1 MSDHKL
7 DRILTALRGRMERVY
22 GERLVRMV
30 LYGSRARGD
39 AESGSDIDIL
49 IVLAGTVDPGEEIS
63 RTGGLIADLSL
74 QFGEVI
80 SCVFIDEERFMHRQG
95 PFLRNVRIRGHSRM
109 TEDQRELLEEARNS
123 IAAASPGDRLVT
135 FVELFPKRPGERL
148 VA

>member
-1 MSDHKL
+1 VSDDKL
-7 DRILTALRGRMERVY
+7 DLILTALREGMEQVY

-39 AESGSDIDIL
+39 AEPGSDIDVL

-80 SCVFIDEERFMHRQG
+80 SCVFMDEERFMHRQG
-95 PFLRNVRIRGHSRM
+95 PFLRNVRKEGIS
-109 TEDQRELLEEARNS
+109 
-123 IAAASPGDRLVT
+123 V
-135 FVELFPKRPGERL
+135 
-148 VA
+148 